1 MGTRQRVP
9 GEFSRTNMGRALH
22 SHTGWQ
28 RFRFTDAGVVTEEPT
43 DVLDGAPVE
52 TTGNTVVTFKTS
64 HSLNSEHPID
74 GYVGAIPLK
83 TPEGTPLKFG
93 DPFSLK
99 VMIELISISGTY
111 TGSTS
116 TTASKPQVC
125 MGIGMNASDFDS
137 DSNRHFVYGWR
148 NNAGGSEDIDEDGR
162 WIYSSLASGGSGQV
176 TTNNGAG
183 DDSVLFIGQ
192 FFVGPD
198 MTDGSGGAEAHNA
211 HLVRQEFADSNHTTP
226 YSPGEAAT
234 GGSNMTAASLNQNQ
248 GFNDGAAPVYL
259 YACISDKNHLSGTA
273 SSACVVTCRLWYMVE
288 ADILGG
294 WGTQ

>member
-9 GEFSRTNMGRALH
+9 GEFRRTNTGRALH

-28 RFRFTDAGVVTEEPT
+28 RFRFTDDGVVTEEPT

-64 HSLNSEHPID
+64 HSLNSEHPIAGD
-74 GYVGAIPLK
+74 VGAIPLK
-83 TPEGTPLKFG
+83 TPEGMPLKFG

-125 MGIGMNASDFDS
+125 MGIGTNASDFDN

-148 NNAGGSEDIDEDGR
+148 NNAGGSETIDEDGR
-162 WIYSSLASGGSGQV
+162 WIYSSLATGGSGQV
-176 TTNNGAG
+176 TTNNASG

-211 HLVRQEFADSNHTTP
+211 HLIRQEFADSNHSTKFE
-226 YSPGEAAT
+226 PGN
-234 GGSNMTAASLNQNQ
+234 SNMTSAGLNSAQ
-248 GFNDGAAPVYL
+248 GFNDAAAQVYL
-259 YACISDKNHLSGTA
+259 YACVSDKNHLSGTA
-273 SSACVVTCRLWYMVE
+273 SSACVVTFRLWYMVE